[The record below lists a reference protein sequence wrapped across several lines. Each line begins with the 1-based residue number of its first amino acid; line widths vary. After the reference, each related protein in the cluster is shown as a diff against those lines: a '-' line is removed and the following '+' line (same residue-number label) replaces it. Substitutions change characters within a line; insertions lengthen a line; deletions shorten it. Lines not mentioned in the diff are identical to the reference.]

1 MTTQYITLKKLGLL
15 GSYLAVILPGIF
27 NTFGVFLLRQF
38 MIRIPDEY
46 GEAAKIDGAGHFRIF
61 ASVVLPQCKGA
72 LASLAILAFID
83 NWNMV
88 EQPLIFLKNMD
99 MHPLSVFLR
108 DINYSELG
116 LAFACGVLYM
126 IPPLIIFFYGENH
139 LVQGIQLSGIK

>member
-72 LASLAILAFID
+72 LASLAILVFVD
-83 NWNMV
+83 N
-88 EQPLIFLKNMD
+88 
-99 MHPLSVFLR
+99 
-108 DINYSELG
+108 
-116 LAFACGVLYM
+116 
-126 IPPLIIFFYGENH
+126 
-139 LVQGIQLSGIK
+139 